1 MNAPESKILSM
12 LDVDPYEVPLDRI
25 DVSQAELHEQNAHW
39 PFFERLRKEDP
50 VHYCANS
57 EFGPYWSVTKFNDIA
72 YVEKNHEIFSSQPTV
87 TISDPPKDAIP
98 FEAFLQMDPPKHDEQ
113 RAAVQGSVAPGNLAR
128 MEIGIRQRAAEVL
141 DNLPIGETFDWVDK
155 VSIELTTQM
164 LAILMDFPF
173 EERRKLTYW
182 SDLAAGTPEMTGSN
196 FATNEER
203 NIGLADCAQTFTKMW
218 NDRVD
223 DPSGDDFIS
232 MLIRSPAT
240 SDMVN
245 SPIEFIGNIILL
257 IIGGNDTTRNT
268 MTASVLSLN
277 QFPDQYNLLRQDVGL
292 IPKFVS
298 EVIRWQTPV
307 TCFRRTTT
315 RDTELGGKLIK
326 KGEKV
331 VIWYVSGNRDEDV
344 IADPNSLNI
353 MRDNVRHHLSF
364 GFGIHRCMGN
374 RLAEMQLRVVWE
386 EIMKRFHWI
395 EVVGEPVRAR
405 SNVIR
410 GYKNLPVRLHALK

>member
-1 MNAPESKILSM
+1 MNAPESNIVHM
-12 LDVDPYEVPLDRI
+12 LYADPYKLPLEQF
-25 DVSQAELHEQNAHW
+25 DVSQADLHEANAHW
-39 PFFERLRKEDP
+39 PFFERLRKEAP
-50 VHYCANS
+50 IHYCAHS

-72 YVEKNHEIFSSQPTV
+72 YVEKNHELFSSEPTV
-87 TISDPPKDAIP
+87 TIADIPQDAADFQGFI
-98 FEAFLQMDPPKHDEQ
+98 QMDPPKHDVQ
-113 RAAVQGSVAPGNLAR
+113 RAAVQPVVAPNNLAN

-141 DNLPIGETFDWVDK
+141 DRLPIGEPFDWVEN

-182 SDLAAGTPEMTGSN
+182 SDLAAGTPELSGSN

-203 NIGLADCAQTFTKMW
+203 NAGLAECAQTFTKMW
-218 NDRVD
+218 YDRVD
-223 DPSGDDFIS
+223 DPSGADLIS

-240 SDMVN
+240 KDLVN
-245 SPIEFIGNIILL
+245 NPVEFIGNIILL
-257 IIGGNDTTRNT
+257 IVGGNDTTRNT
-268 MTASVLSLN
+268 MTGSVLALN
-277 QFPDQYNLLRQDVGL
+277 TFPEQYELLRKDVAL
-292 IPKFVS
+292 IPKLVS

-307 TCFRRTTT
+307 TCFRRTATQ
-315 RDTELGGKLIK
+315 DTELGGQLIK
-326 KGEKV
+326 KGEKL
-331 VIWYVSGNRDEDV
+331 VIWYVSGNRDDEV
-344 IADPNSLNI
+344 ISDPNSLNI

-395 EVVGEPVRAR
+395 EVVGEPVRSR

-410 GYKNLPVRLHALK
+410 GYKELPVRLHALR